1 MKIIPKRALLY
12 LRVSTEEQVDNF
24 SLKTQEDI
32 CRREAERRGYI
43 IEKIFRE
50 EGRSAKTI
58 IGRPTLAKLLDY
70 CRKNQ
75 KRIGAL
81 IIYRLDR
88 LSRQT
93 GDYLT
98 IRNKLNNYGIALIST
113 AEPTGTSPT
122 EKLIETILAGFAQ
135 LENDIRGERSRNGMR
150 TRFMSGLP
158 NGVPPPGYIMLNGY
172 VVKDI
177 GCFNQVKKA
186 WDIMATGTKSFKEIT
201 GILNSFRLKSGK
213 TGKRYKFTPKN
224 IYRIFRNKH
233 YMGVIVSETYQLEVQ
248 AQHVPMITKEQ
259 FLKVQEIFD
268 GKNKNKI
275 NIVLRNQNNVDF
287 PLRRFVKCAK
297 CKFAFTGSWC
307 QGRYKKYA
315 YYHCRGRCENSNMPI
330 NVMHQSFAKLL
341 KDRPITAEHAAFYL
355 SLLENVFQRRFTK
368 IKQKQIRTASQISKL
383 RNLRQSL
390 IDKNL
395 AGIYSDK
402 DFKEQ
407 FDLIED
413 QLHNMALFSNQTS
426 LEKYTKEATKEY
438 IEKIIVDLPRAYE
451 ACDIKQKRTLTSLL
465 FPKGLIWNY
474 PGLNVIR

>member
-1 MKIIPKRALLY
+1 MKSIPKRALLY
-12 LRVSTEEQVDNF
+12 LRVSTEEQLNNF

-32 CRREAERRGYI
+32 CRKEAERRGYI
-43 IEKIFRE
+43 IEKIFKE
-50 EGRSAKTI
+50 EGKSAKTI
-58 IGRPTLAKLLDY
+58 VGRPTLAKLLQY

-81 IIYRLDR
+81 IVYRLDR

-158 NGVPPPGYIMLNGY
+158 NGVPPPGYLMLNGY

-177 GCFNQVKKA
+177 NCFDKVKKA
-186 WDIMATGTKSFKEIT
+186 WDIMATGTKCFKEMAE
-201 GILNSFRLKSGK
+201 ILNGFKLRNGK

-224 IYRIFRNKH
+224 IYRIFKNKH
-233 YMGVIVSETYQLEVQ
+233 YMGVIVSATYQLEVQ

-259 FLKVQEIFD
+259 FLKVQEIMN

-275 NIVLRNQNNVDF
+275 DLVRKNQNNEDF
-287 PLRRFVKCAK
+287 PLRRFIKCVKCK
-297 CKFAFTGSWC
+297 RPFTGSWSS
-307 QGRYKKYA
+307 GRCKKYA
-315 YYHCRGRCENSNMPI
+315 YYHCNNQCKNASVPRNLIHSYFSN
-330 NVMHQSFAKLL
+330 LL
-341 KDRPITAEHAAFYL
+341 KTRPATTEYITFYL
-355 SLLENVFQRRFTK
+355 SLLENVFQKRFSK

-383 RNLRQSL
+383 RNFRQSL

-426 LEKYTKEATKEY
+426 LEQYTKEATREY
-438 IEKIIVDLPRAYE
+438 IKKKIIDLPNAYE
-451 ACDIKQKRTLTSLL
+451 TFDIKQKRTVISLL
-465 FPKGLIWNY
+465 FPKGLVWEY
-474 PGLNVIR
+474 PGLTVVP

>member
-32 CRREAERRGYI
+32 CRREAERRGYV

-58 IGRPTLAKLLDY
+58 VGRPTLAKLLDY

-75 KRIGAL
+75 KKIGAL
-81 IIYRLDR
+81 IVYRLDR

-98 IRNKLNNYGIALIST
+98 IRNKLKNYGIALIST

-135 LENDIRGERSRNGMR
+135 LENDIRGERSRNGML

-177 GCFNQVKKA
+177 CCFNQVKKA

-201 GILNSFRLKSGK
+201 GILNSFRLKNGK

-268 GKNKNKI
+268 GKKKNKI
-275 NIVLRNQNNVDF
+275 NLVLRNQNNADF
-287 PLRRFVKCAK
+287 PLRRFIKCIK
-297 CKFAFTGSWC
+297 CKFAFTGSWSKYH
-307 QGRYKKYA
+307 QYA
-315 YYHCRGRCENSNMPI
+315 YYHCRGRCKNSNIPR
-330 NVMHQSFAKLL
+330 NLMHKYFNELL
-341 KDRPITAEHAAFYL
+341 KSRPVRVEYTAFYL
-355 SLLENVFQRRFTK
+355 FLLENVFQRRFNK

-413 QLHNMALFSNQTS
+413 QLHNMALFSNQAS
-426 LEKYTKEATKEY
+426 LEQYTKEATRKY
-438 IEKIIVDLPRAYE
+438 IEKKIIDLPNAYE
-451 ACDIKQKRTLTSLL
+451 ECDIKQKRTLISLL
-465 FPKGLIWNY
+465 FSKGLIWNY
-474 PGLNVIR
+474 PGFTVVS